1 MYSIRDMEFSVRQAC
16 KIFFPWINHTTIL
29 LWIKK
34 GFFKPYA
41 RADRETRP
49 NVGTELDVED
59 LIVVGVL
66 HSLFRFGLKYQD
78 IENGVEISFDNGDY
92 GIRKVKLSNSGRTMQ
107 EYLKHHRY
115 NVFVFWA
122 PEPQSVTEIIFYP
135 MSELRCHMAY
145 ISRIMPSKPEERPKS
160 LALGYIW
167 IDCGSLARQ
176 VIGTHNDVQGDFEM
190 DI

>member
-1 MYSIRDMEFSVRQAC
+1 MEYSVRKAC
-16 KIFFPWINHTTIL
+16 EILFPWINHTTIL

-34 GFFKPYA
+34 GFFKPFA

-59 LIVVGVL
+59 MIVVGIL

-78 IENGVEISFDNGDY
+78 IEKGVEISFDNGDY

-107 EYLKHHRY
+107 DYLKRHRY
-115 NVFVFWA
+115 KVFVFWA
-122 PEPQSVTEIIFYP
+122 PEPQRVTEIIFYP
-135 MSELRCHMAY
+135 MSELGSHMGHL
-145 ISRIMPSKPEERPKS
+145 SRIMPLKPGERPKPI
-160 LALGYIW
+160 ALGYIW
-167 IDCGSLARQ
+167 IDCDSMARQ
-176 VIGTHNDVQGDFEM
+176 VFGTHNDIVADFEI